1 LENYGNLQH
10 RMTATNIDDI
20 TLDILQL
27 KKFVQYEQ
35 TQISLLNAKLDIIHH
50 IVKDTEKI
58 KQAMDIV
65 ATKLEKRLDSLGTMM
80 VRDQDLRK

>member
-1 LENYGNLQH
+1 
-10 RMTATNIDDI
+10 MIATNIDDI

-35 TQISLLNAKLDIIHH
+35 TQISLLNAKLDIIYH
-50 IVKDTEKI
+50 IVKDIEKI

-65 ATKLEKRLDSLGTMM
+65 ATS
-80 VRDQDLRK
+80 

>member
-1 LENYGNLQH
+1 
-10 RMTATNIDDI
+10 MIATNIDDI

-35 TQISLLNAKLDIIHH
+35 TQISLLNAKLDIIYH
-50 IVKDTEKI
+50 IVKDIEKI

-80 VRDQDLRK
+80 VTTQDIRK